1 MGFFNR
7 RPTRFDAA
15 TPPPP
20 HPPPSY
26 EQSTTAQPI
35 RHFSPWIPP
44 VVPQGSEIRG
54 RGYAFDI
61 PPPRSP
67 LEINI
72 SGIDLTLAEDPQWEQ
87 FYEQMDKIVG
97 QIDQDQTP
105 GGVGDDEYAIYVS
118 PDAETLPTHPASER
132 NRAIRALTQD
142 HGVRRTRPRATK
154 ISIWTKVE
162 FYSNSRL
169 PKNLPPLCLYT
180 DSWAYLTLAARYANS
195 AYAKPTSRKEKELFV
210 EADPRLGTKAM
221 LLKASPDERTKSIV
235 FAVRGTV
242 RFNIRDWGVN
252 IQTAPTSPQG
262 FLHDGGNLCH
272 AGFLKVAKHM
282 ARRVALQLRE
292 ILDDNPS
299 REQYSLIMTGH
310 SAGGAVAALLYAHM
324 LSGIPSELSQLL
336 PCFKRVHCFTFGA
349 PPVSIL
355 PLTKPA
361 GRQYQKWMFFSFIN
375 EGDLVTRAELA
386 YLKSLALLMHT
397 PAPRLSSSRPS
408 SSAQPTVGR
417 RCGVFDC
424 ATSTPQL
431 NINRH
436 ASETAVWKV
445 PQATLSNAGRQVV
458 LRTTPQYVDST
469 IERLVPL
476 KQWEKLYQA
485 GVTACT
491 VEDETLRTV
500 VYGNLYMHEMKVYLR
515 RIETLAKK
523 AVGAQV

>member
-7 RPTRFDAA
+7 RPVKLDAA
-15 TPPPP
+15 TCPPPP
-20 HPPPSY
+20 PPPSY
-26 EQSTTAQPI
+26 EQSTAAQPI
-35 RHFSPWIPP
+35 AQLSPWVPP
-44 VVPQGSEIRG
+44 AVPQGSEIRG
-54 RGYAFDI
+54 RGYALNV

-72 SGIDLTLAEDPQWEQ
+72 SGIELKLAEDPQWEQ

-105 GGVGDDEYAIYVS
+105 RDVGDDEYAIYVS
-118 PDAETLPTHPASER
+118 SDASTLPVHPASEQ
-132 NRAIRALTQD
+132 NRAIRALTHD

-180 DSWAYLTLAARYANS
+180 ESWAYLTLAARYANS
-195 AYAKPTSRKEKELFV
+195 AYAKPTSHREKELFV

-235 FAVRGTV
+235 LAVRGTV

-252 IQTAPTSPQG
+252 LQTAPTSPQD
-262 FLHDGGNLCH
+262 FLQDEGNLCH

-282 ARRVALQLRE
+282 VRRVALQLRE

-324 LSGIPSELSQLL
+324 LSGKLSELSQLL

-355 PLTKPA
+355 PLTKPV

-375 EGDLVTRAELA
+375 EGDLVTRAELP

-397 PAPRLSSSRPS
+397 PAPRPSTSSMFGRCRGVLDRA
-408 SSAQPTVGR
+408 SSAAH
-417 RCGVFDC
+417 F
-424 ATSTPQL
+424 
-431 NINRH
+431 NIHRD
-436 ASETAVWKV
+436 ASETAVWRV

-476 KQWEKLYQA
+476 KQWEKLYLA

-523 AVGAQV
+523 AVGARV